1 MDEKIEMQFSTGILA
16 IDEILQGVL
25 PGDNI
30 VFQVDEIGDY
40 KIFVK
45 HFCVNANKENK
56 DLIYCRFAQHE
67 YLIPKDVK
75 VTVYEL
81 NPKKGFDFFLSEIIN
96 LIEIHGTGACYVFDS
111 LSDLTVDWY
120 SDVMLGNFYM
130 LVCPYLYDF
139 KTVAFFALFRHY
151 HDSTTFKDIHNTS
164 QVVIDVYHDKDNTYY
179 IHPLKVFNRFTPTIF
194 MLHKCE
200 NLTDPKCK
208 FKTIKESAIISKVL
222 SEKHYLWLDYSIQH
236 IDAWHLTFQKAQET
250 LEGLILGE
258 ISLKQSEKFKK
269 RLLKKIITQDERLFT
284 LAMNYFDLEDL
295 LTIRKRMIGTGF
307 IGGKALG
314 MLLARKIIKIKD
326 PLINNKMEIQDS
338 FYVGTEVFYTYLVKN
353 DCWWMRRRL
362 SNPDTFLEGL
372 EETQQRIFSGTF
384 PDYLIERFIEILDYF
399 GQAPIIVRS
408 SSLQE
413 DAYGNSFSG
422 KYESVFL
429 ANQGTPEERL
439 KDFINAVKVVYASA
453 GSKDA
458 LIYRRDRNLL
468 DKDEQM
474 AILVQ
479 RVSGSMYG
487 KFFFPQVAGVGL
499 SFNPYVWN
507 KSIDPNAGVLRLVVG
522 LGTRA
527 VNRIE
532 DDFTRLVALNKPLLR
547 VHATLDETQ
556 EYSQKKVD
564 VLDLERNALVTGYFF
579 EIESV
584 PELLPYLDLVA
595 SRNFEL
601 EEQMRRF
608 KRKKNIFSWV
618 LTFYNLLEKT
628 QFAGDM
634 MEMLKILEDAYQHPV
649 DIEFTLNFFDNL
661 NYNINLVQCRHFHIN
676 NEIRNITAPKKID
689 SESII
694 IKTKG
699 PIIGNSIAT
708 RFDRIIYVD
717 PSYYAELSL
726 RDRYSI
732 ARLIGKINQLEEN
745 LEKKILLLGPG
756 RWGTSSP
763 SVGIP
768 TSFAEINNVS
778 VLCEIAE
785 KTGAFIPDVSLGT
798 HFFNNLVELDI
809 LYFVLYPE
817 KEDYFLDRDYFQNAS
832 NCLPKLIPD
841 STEWVHV
848 LKVIDL
854 NEKDDELILNVNMNS
869 FTQMGICY
877 FNKNIKKAS

>member
-1 MDEKIEMQFSTGILA
+1 MDEKLGKKFSTGILA
-16 IDEILQGVL
+16 LDGILQGVL

-30 VFQVDEIGDY
+30 VFQVDEIDDY
-40 KIFVK
+40 KLFVNQ
-45 HFCVNANKENK
+45 FCYNANTEKK

-67 YLIPKDVK
+67 YLIPDDVK
-75 VTVYEL
+75 ATIYKL
-81 NPKKGFDFFLSEIIN
+81 NPKKGFDFFLSEIIG
-96 LIEIHGTGACYVFDS
+96 LIESHGTGACYIFDS

-120 SDVMLGNFYM
+120 SDVMLGNFFM
-130 LVCPYLYDF
+130 IVCPYLYDF
-139 KTVAFFALFRHY
+139 KTVAYFALFRHY

-164 QVVIDVYHDKDNTYY
+164 QVVIDVYHDKDNKFY
-179 IHPLKVFNRFTPTIF
+179 IHPLKVFNRFTSTIF
-194 MLHKCE
+194 MLHECE
-200 NLTDPKCK
+200 NLADPECK
-208 FKTIKESAIISKVL
+208 LKTIKESAIISKVL
-222 SEKHYLWLDYSIQH
+222 SEKHYQWLDYSIQH
-236 IDAWHLTFQKAQET
+236 VDAWHLTFQKAQET

-284 LAMNYFDLEDL
+284 LSMKYFDLEDL

-326 PLINNKMEIQDS
+326 LLLNNKLEIQDS
-338 FYVGTEVFYTYLVKN
+338 FYIGTEVFYTYLVKN
-353 DCWWMRRRL
+353 ECWWMRRRL
-362 SNPDTFLEGL
+362 STLKTFLEGL
-372 EETQQRIFSGTF
+372 KETQQKILSGIF
-384 PDYLIERFIEILDYF
+384 PDYLIERFTEILDYF

-413 DAYGNSFSG
+413 DAYGHSFSG
-422 KYESVFL
+422 KYESIFL

-439 KDFINAVKVVYASA
+439 KDFINAVKIVYASA
-453 GSKDA
+453 VSKDA

-468 DKDEQM
+468 DMDEQM

-479 RVSGSMYG
+479 RVSGSIYG
-487 KFFFPQVAGVGL
+487 KYFFPQVAGVGL

-507 KSIDPNAGVLRLVVG
+507 KSIDPTAGVLRLVVG

-556 EYSQKKVD
+556 EFSQKKVD
-564 VLDLERNALVTGYFF
+564 VLDLEKNALVTGYFQ

-584 PELLPYLDLVA
+584 PELLPYLNLVA
-595 SRNFEL
+595 SRNFEV
-601 EEQMRRF
+601 EEQMRRIN
-608 KRKKNIFSWV
+608 RENVFSWV
-618 LTFYNLLEKT
+618 LTFNNLLEKT
-628 QFAGDM
+628 QFVSDM
-634 MEMLKILEDAYQHPV
+634 MDMMKVLEDAYQHPV
-649 DIEFTLNFFDNL
+649 DIEFTLNFFDDL
-661 NYNINLVQCRHFHIN
+661 NYKINLVQCRHFQIN
-676 NEIRNITAPKKID
+676 NEIRNITTPKKIK

-708 RFDRIIYVD
+708 KIDRIIYVV
-717 PSYYAELSL
+717 PKYYAKLNIRE
-726 RDRYSI
+726 RYSI

-745 LEKKILLLGPG
+745 LEKKLFLLGPG

-763 SVGIP
+763 SAGIP
-768 TSFAEINNVS
+768 ISFAEINNVS

-785 KTGAFIPDVSLGT
+785 KTGSFIPDVSLGT

-817 KEDYFLDRDYFQNAS
+817 KENYFLDRNYFKNA
-832 NCLPKLIPD
+832 NNYLTKIIPD
-841 STEWVHV
+841 SAQWVDV
-848 LKVIDL
+848 LKVFDI
-854 NEKDDELILNVNMNS
+854 NEEVDDLILNVNMNS
-869 FTQMGICY
+869 FTQKGICY
-877 FNKNIKKAS
+877 FSKKYEKTS

>member
-1 MDEKIEMQFSTGILA
+1 MDEKLGRKFSTGLM
-16 IDEILQGVL
+16 DLDGILQGIL

-30 VFQVDEIGDY
+30 VFQVEEIDDF
-40 KIFVK
+40 KIFVNR
-45 HFCVNANKENK
+45 FCYNANEEKK
-56 DLIYCRFAQHE
+56 DLIYCRFAQHDF
-67 YLIPKDVK
+67 LIPEDVK
-75 VTVYEL
+75 ATIYEL
-81 NPKKGFDFFLSEIIN
+81 NPKKGFDFFLSEIIG
-96 LIEIHGTGACYVFDS
+96 LIELHGTGACYVFDS
-111 LSDLTVDWY
+111 LSDLAVDWY
-120 SDVMLGNFYM
+120 SDVMLGNFFM

-139 KTVAFFALFRHY
+139 KTVAYFALFRHY

-164 QVVIDVYHDKDNTYY
+164 QIVIDVYHDKDNKFY
-179 IHPLKVFNRFTPTIF
+179 IHPLKVFKRFTSTIF
-194 MLHKCE
+194 MLHECE
-200 NLTDPKCK
+200 NLADPQCK
-208 FKTIKESAIISKVL
+208 LKTIKESAIISKVL
-222 SEKHYLWLDYSIQH
+222 SEKHYQWLDYSIQH
-236 IDAWHLTFQKAQET
+236 VDAWHLTFQKAQET

-258 ISLKQSEKFKK
+258 ISLKKSEKFKK
-269 RLLKKIITQDERLFT
+269 RLLKKIITEDERLFT
-284 LAMNYFDLEDL
+284 LAMKYFDLEDL

-307 IGGKALG
+307 IGGKSLG

-326 PLINNKMEIQDS
+326 PGLNNKLEIQDS
-338 FYVGTEVFYTYLVKN
+338 FYIGTEVFYTYLVKN
-353 DCWWMRRRL
+353 KCWWMRRRL
-362 SNPDTFLEGL
+362 SNPKSFLEGL
-372 EETQQRIFSGTF
+372 KETQQKILSGSF
-384 PDYLIERFIEILDYF
+384 PDYLIERFEEILNYF

-413 DAYGNSFSG
+413 DAHGHSFSG
-422 KYESVFL
+422 KYESIFL

-439 KDFINAVKVVYASA
+439 RDFINAVKVVYASA
-453 GSKDA
+453 VSKDA

-468 DKDEQM
+468 DTDEQM

-547 VHATLDETQ
+547 VHTTLDETQ
-556 EYSQKKVD
+556 EFSQKKID
-564 VLDLERNALVTGYFF
+564 VLDLKRNALVTGYFF

-601 EEQMRRF
+601 EEQMRRSN
-608 KRKKNIFSWV
+608 RENIFSWV
-618 LTFYNLLEKT
+618 LTFHNLLEKT
-628 QFAGDM
+628 QFAIDM
-634 MEMLKILEDAYQHPV
+634 RKMMDILEDAYQHPV
-649 DIEFTLNFFDNL
+649 DIEFTLNFFEDL
-661 NYNINLVQCRHFHIN
+661 NYKINLVQCRHFQIN
-676 NEIRNITAPKKID
+676 NEIRDITIPRLIN

-694 IKTKG
+694 LKTEG
-699 PIIGNSIAT
+699 PIFGNSIAT
-708 RFDRIIYVD
+708 NIDRVIYVV
-717 PSYYAELSL
+717 PEYYAKLSL
-726 RDRYSI
+726 RERYSI

-745 LEKKILLLGPG
+745 LEKKIFLLGPG

-768 TSFAEINNVS
+768 ISFAEINNVS

-785 KTGAFIPDVSLGT
+785 KTGSFIPDVSLGT

-817 KEDYFLDRDYFQNAS
+817 KENSFLDRNYFQNATNYLTQIMPNS
-832 NCLPKLIPD
+832 AK
-841 STEWVHV
+841 WVDV
-848 LKVIDL
+848 LKVIDISEGVD
-854 NEKDDELILNVNMNS
+854 NLILNVNMNS

>member
-1 MDEKIEMQFSTGILA
+1 MQFSTGIWQF
-16 IDEILQGVL
+16 DDVLQGVL

-30 VFQVDEIGDY
+30 VFQVDEIDDF
-40 KIFVK
+40 KLFVNQ
-45 HFCVNANKENK
+45 FCYYANKENK
-56 DLIYCRFAQHE
+56 DLIYFRFAQHK
-67 YLIPKDVK
+67 YLIPEDVK
-75 VTVYEL
+75 ATIYEL
-81 NPKKGFDFFLSEIIN
+81 NPKRGFDFFLSEIIN
-96 LIEIHGTGACYVFDS
+96 LIEIHGFGACYVFDS

-120 SDVMLGNFYM
+120 SDVMLGNFFM

-139 KTVAFFALFRHY
+139 KTVSYFALFRHY
-151 HDSTTFKDIHNTS
+151 HDSMTFKDIHNTS
-164 QVVIDVYHDKDNTYY
+164 QVVIDVYHEKDNTFY

-194 MLHKCE
+194 MLHECE
-200 NLTDPKCK
+200 NLADPKCK
-208 FKTIKESAIISKVL
+208 IKTIKESAIISKVL
-222 SEKHYLWLDYSIQH
+222 SEKHYQWLDYSIQH
-236 IDAWHLTFQKAQET
+236 VDAWHLTFQKAQET

-269 RLLKKIITQDERLFT
+269 RLLKKIITQDEKLFA
-284 LAMNYFDLEDL
+284 LATRYFDLEDL

-326 PLINNKMEIQDS
+326 PLLNNKLEIQDS

-353 DCWWMRRRL
+353 ECWWMRRRL
-362 SNPDTFLEGL
+362 STPKTFLEGL
-372 EETQQRIFSGTF
+372 EETQQKILSGNF
-384 PDYLIERFIEILDYF
+384 PDYLIERFTEILDYF

-413 DAYGNSFSG
+413 DAYGHSFSG

-439 KDFINAVKVVYASA
+439 KDFINAVKIVYASA
-453 GSKDA
+453 VSKDA
-458 LIYRRDRNLL
+458 LTYRRDRNLL
-468 DKDEQM
+468 DTDEQM

-487 KFFFPQVAGVGL
+487 KYFFPQVAGVGL

-507 KSIDPNAGVLRLVVG
+507 KSIDPNAGVLRLVAG

-547 VHATLDETQ
+547 VHATLGETQ
-556 EYSQKKVD
+556 EFSQKKVD
-564 VLDLERNALVTGYFF
+564 VLDLERNALITGYFH
-579 EIESV
+579 EIESI
-584 PELLPYLDLVA
+584 PELLPYLELVA
-595 SRNFEL
+595 SRNFKL

-608 KRKKNIFSWV
+608 NRKNVFSWV
-618 LTFYNLLEKT
+618 LTFHNLLEKT
-628 QFAGDM
+628 QFVNDM
-634 MEMLKILEDAYQHPV
+634 MKMLNLLEDAYQHPV
-649 DIEFTLNFFDNL
+649 DIEFTLNFFDDQS
-661 NYNINLVQCRHFHIN
+661 YKINLVQCRHFQIN
-676 NEIRNITAPKKID
+676 NEIRDISVPKLIN

-708 RFDRIIYVD
+708 KIDRIIYVV
-717 PSYYAELSL
+717 PKFYAKLNIRE
-726 RDRYSI
+726 RYSI

-745 LEKKILLLGPG
+745 LGKKIFLLGPG

-768 TSFAEINNVS
+768 ISFAEINNVN
-778 VLCEIAE
+778 VVCEIAE
-785 KTGAFIPDVSLGT
+785 KTGSFIPDVSLGT

-809 LYFVLYPE
+809 LYFILYPE
-817 KEDYFLDRDYFQNAS
+817 KENYFLDRNYFQEAN
-832 NCLPKLIPD
+832 NCLTQIMPD
-841 STEWVHV
+841 AAQWDEVI
-848 LKVIDL
+848 KVFDL
-854 NEKDDELILNVNMNS
+854 NEKDSDLNFNVNMNS
-869 FTQMGICY
+869 FTQKGVCY
-877 FNKNIKKAS
+877 FSRNLK

>member
-1 MDEKIEMQFSTGILA
+1 MDEKLGRKFSTGLM
-16 IDEILQGVL
+16 DLDGILQGIL

-30 VFQVDEIGDY
+30 VFQVEEIDDF
-40 KIFVK
+40 KIFVNR
-45 HFCVNANKENK
+45 FCYNANEEKK
-56 DLIYCRFAQHE
+56 DLIYCRFAQHDF
-67 YLIPKDVK
+67 LIPEDVK
-75 VTVYEL
+75 ATVYKL
-81 NPKKGFDFFLSEIIN
+81 NPKKGFDFFLSEIIG
-96 LIEIHGTGACYVFDS
+96 LIEMHGTGACYVFDS

-120 SDVMLGNFYM
+120 SDVMLGNFFM
-130 LVCPYLYDF
+130 LVCPYLYVF
-139 KTVAFFALFRHY
+139 KTVAYFALFRHY

-164 QVVIDVYHDKDNTYY
+164 QIVIDVYHDKDNKFY
-179 IHPLKVFNRFTPTIF
+179 IHPLKVFKRFTSTIF
-194 MLHKCE
+194 MLHECE
-200 NLTDPKCK
+200 NLADPQCK
-208 FKTIKESAIISKVL
+208 LKTIKESAIISKVL
-222 SEKHYLWLDYSIQH
+222 SEKHYQWLDYSIQH
-236 IDAWHLTFQKAQET
+236 VDAWHLTFQKAQET

-284 LAMNYFDLEDL
+284 LAMKYFDLEDL

-326 PLINNKMEIQDS
+326 PLLNNKLEIQDS
-338 FYVGTEVFYTYLVKN
+338 FYIGTEVFYTYLVKN
-353 DCWWMRRRL
+353 ECWWMRRRL
-362 SNPDTFLEGL
+362 SNLDNFLDGL
-372 EETQQRIFSGTF
+372 EETQQKIMSGDF
-384 PDYLIERFIEILDYF
+384 PAYLIERFIEILDYF

-413 DAYGNSFSG
+413 DAHGHSFSG
-422 KYESVFL
+422 KYESIFL

-439 KDFINAVKVVYASA
+439 RDFINAVKVVYASA
-453 GSKDA
+453 VSKEA

-468 DKDEQM
+468 DTDEQM

-547 VHATLDETQ
+547 VHTTLDETQ
-556 EYSQKKVD
+556 EFSQKKID
-564 VLDLERNALVTGYFF
+564 VLDLKRNALVTGYFF

-601 EEQMRRF
+601 EEQMRRS
-608 KRKKNIFSWV
+608 KRENIFSWV
-618 LTFYNLLEKT
+618 LTFHNLLEKT
-628 QFAGDM
+628 QFAIDM
-634 MEMLKILEDAYQHPV
+634 RKMMDILEDAYQHPV
-649 DIEFTLNFFDNL
+649 DIEFTLNFFEDL
-661 NYNINLVQCRHFHIN
+661 NYKINLVQCRHFQIN
-676 NEIRNITAPKKID
+676 NEIRDITIPRLIN

-694 IKTKG
+694 LKTEG

-708 RFDRIIYVD
+708 NIDRVIYVV
-717 PSYYAELSL
+717 PEYYAKLSL
-726 RDRYSI
+726 RERYSI

-745 LEKKILLLGPG
+745 LEKKIFLLGPG

-768 TSFAEINNVS
+768 ISFAEINNVS

-785 KTGAFIPDVSLGT
+785 KTGSFIPDVSLGT

-817 KEDYFLDRDYFQNAS
+817 KENSFLDRNYFQNATNYLTQIMPNS
-832 NCLPKLIPD
+832 AK
-841 STEWVHV
+841 WVDV
-848 LKVIDL
+848 LKVIDISEGVD
-854 NEKDDELILNVNMNS
+854 NLILNVNMNS

>member
-1 MDEKIEMQFSTGILA
+1 MDEKIGMQFSTGFREF
-16 IDEILQGVL
+16 DEILQGVL

-30 VFQVDEIGDY
+30 VFQVDEIDDY
-40 KIFVK
+40 KLIVNQ
-45 HFCVNANKENK
+45 FCYNANKEDK

-67 YLIPKDVK
+67 YLIPDDVK
-75 VTVYEL
+75 AIVYSL

-96 LIEIHGTGACYVFDS
+96 LIELHGTGACYVFDS
-111 LSDLTVDWY
+111 LSDLAVDWY
-120 SDVMLGNFYM
+120 SDVMLGNFFM
-130 LVCPYLYDF
+130 LVCPYLYDL
-139 KTVAFFALFRHY
+139 KTVAYFALFRHY

-164 QVVIDVYHDKDNTYY
+164 QVVIDVYHDKDNTFY
-179 IHPLKVFNRFTPTIF
+179 IHPLKVFNRFTSTIF

-200 NLTDPKCK
+200 NLTDPLCK
-208 FKTIKESAIISKVL
+208 IKAIKESAIISKVL
-222 SEKHYLWLDYSIQH
+222 SEKHYQWLDYSIQH
-236 IDAWHLTFQKAQET
+236 VDAWHLTFQKAQET

-269 RLLKKIITQDERLFT
+269 RLLKKIITQDDRLFT
-284 LAMNYFDLEDL
+284 LAMKYFDLEDL

-307 IGGKALG
+307 IGGKSLG

-326 PLINNKMEIQDS
+326 PLLNNKLEIQDS
-338 FYVGTEVFYTYLVKN
+338 FYIGTEVFYTYLVKN
-353 DCWWMRRRL
+353 ECWWMRRRL
-362 SNPDTFLEGL
+362 STLKTFLEGL
-372 EETQQRIFSGTF
+372 KETQQKILSGTF
-384 PDYLIERFIEILDYF
+384 PDYLIDRFTEILDYF

-413 DAYGNSFSG
+413 DAYGHSFSG

-429 ANQGTPEERL
+429 ANQGTTEERL

-453 GSKDA
+453 VSKDP

-468 DKDEQM
+468 DTDEKM

-479 RVSGSMYG
+479 RVSGSIYG
-487 KFFFPQVAGVGL
+487 KYFFPQVAGVGL

-507 KSIDPNAGVLRLVVG
+507 KSIDPTAGVLRLVVG

-556 EYSQKKVD
+556 EFSQKKVD
-564 VLDLERNALVTGYFF
+564 VLDLEKNALVTGYFH
-579 EIESV
+579 EIKSV
-584 PELLPYLDLVA
+584 PELLPYLNLVA
-595 SRNFEL
+595 SQNFEL
-601 EEQMRRF
+601 EEQMRRIN
-608 KRKKNIFSWV
+608 RENIFSWV
-618 LTFYNLLEKT
+618 LTFHNLLEKT
-628 QFAGDM
+628 QFASDM
-634 MEMLKILEDAYQHPV
+634 MEMMKILEDAYQHPV
-649 DIEFTLNFFDNL
+649 DIEFTLNFFDDL
-661 NYNINLVQCRHFHIN
+661 NYKINLVQCRHFQIN
-676 NEIRNITAPKKID
+676 NEIRNITAPKNIN

-708 RFDRIIYVD
+708 KIDRIIYVV
-717 PSYYAELSL
+717 PKAYAKLTL
-726 RDRYSI
+726 RERYSV

-768 TSFAEINNVS
+768 ISFAEINNVS

-785 KTGAFIPDVSLGT
+785 ETGSFIPDVSLGT

-817 KEDYFLDRDYFQNAS
+817 KENYFLDRNYFQNA
-832 NCLPKLIPD
+832 NNYLTKIIPD
-841 STEWVHV
+841 SAQWVDV
-848 LKVIDL
+848 LKVIDISEGVD
-854 NEKDDELILNVNMNS
+854 NLILNVNMNS

-877 FNKNIKKAS
+877 FNKNVKKAF